1 MIALGAFVATSIAG
15 VVLGGI
21 QGFIFEDTGWSRSTI
36 GMAAGTGVLASG
48 LVAPFVGRLADR
60 YGARWLIPS
69 GTLILG
75 VCLFSFIWIHSVWQ
89 FFVIAIFARAISQP
103 LLIGI
108 VPRTVAVNFFRR
120 RRNLAL
126 ALTGMFRPISGAINI
141 QLFALAALAIGWRTT
156 FQFLG
161 IFSIILTVPM
171 ILIIRRQP
179 EDIGLMPDGDRP
191 RELEGANL
199 DEGEAEGQS
208 RQAPR
213 AETAPEDNWTPS
225 DVFHTRPYWFIAVTT
240 FLITMASTG
249 IAFNIVP
256 YFQETANLTST
267 QAVGVL
273 SLSTSLALA
282 NLVWGYVS
290 NRVNPRYS
298 LMGVVVFMTG
308 LIFFLLTIR
317 SVYAAYIF
325 GALWGIGNGALE
337 VLIYMLL
344 ARYFGRASFGSI
356 TGALRPFEA
365 TGLGLGQIFGG
376 LVYDFTGSYHGLFF
390 ESIGAY
396 LLAMIFL
403 FLAIQP
409 VRATSA
415 SDTPV

>member
-21 QGFIFEDTGWSRSTI
+21 QGFIFEDTGWSRSAI

-256 YFQETANLTST
+256 YFKETANLTST

>member
-21 QGFIFEDTGWSRSTI
+21 QGFIFEDTGWSRSAI

-213 AETAPEDNWTPS
+213 AKTAPEDNWTPS